1 MTIRVGLIGFGLIGK
16 RYYKH
21 LKEDKSF
28 KIVKILKKSKQKNKI
43 FTINKLDFFKIQ
55 YDLIIIAAPT
65 ERHYDLIKHSSK
77 KNCHLIVE
85 KPLIKKESELRLLN
99 EKILKNFKKK
109 FIVHNSEL
117 NNLKYINLKKKLIS
131 KKIKKIKF
139 NYHQKS
145 VFMGKKNYP
154 FFEWLPHPISVMID
168 LLGNPKS
175 FRIENHLLKIRK
187 NELFQDLKI
196 TFKYQK
202 TIVDLNFSN
211 YKINKEKN
219 IIFSLKNKS
228 LSFMRDKKI
237 STIKYMLNIIKNK
250 KVNKN
255 EIKLSINTMQLIFKI
270 NKKLNL

>member
-55 YDLIIIAAPT
+55 FDLIIIAAPT

-85 KPLIKKESELRLLN
+85 KPLIKKESELRLLK

-139 NYHQKS
+139 NYQQKS

-168 LLGNPKS
+168 LLGNPKN
-175 FRIENHLLKIRK
+175 FRIENHFLKIRK

-255 EIKLSINTMQLIFKI
+255 DIKLSINTMQLIFKI